1 MMRDRTV
8 GYRGRKIFARDG
20 IMSTSFARRLIV
32 TSVALLA
39 LLLSA
44 CGSAATAQQTD
55 AQKAAVLLNAGL
67 IAHQAGKTAEAA
79 ADYRKVVALD
89 PANKWAHYNLGLIE
103 QNWGQASAAEADYRA
118 VLAADPNFIGALY
131 NLAIL
136 RTASA
141 PDEAADLYRRAIAVA
156 PTMGSAHL
164 NLGFLL
170 IAQGQAAQGKAELDK
185 AVAIE
190 PTLAQRIPKPV
201 VATAKK

>member
-1 MMRDRTV
+1 
-8 GYRGRKIFARDG
+8 
-20 IMSTSFARRLIV
+20 MSSTFARRLIV
-32 TSVALLA
+32 TSVAVLA
-39 LLLSA
+39 LLLAA
-44 CGSAATAQQTD
+44 CGNAASAQQTD

-67 IAHQAGKTAEAA
+67 AAHQAGKIAEAA

-89 PANKWAHYNLGLIE
+89 PTNKWAHYNLGLIE
-103 QNWGQASAAEADYRA
+103 QNWGQASVAETDYRA
-118 VLAADPNFIGALY
+118 VLAVDPNFIGALY

-136 RTASA
+136 RTAIA

-170 IAQGQAAQGKAELDK
+170 ISQGQAALGKAELDK

-190 PTLAQRIPKPV
+190 PTLAQRIPKPA